1 MRSQSSSALQPL
13 LLFTLPISL
22 ILPHITHL
30 NSCEQKL
37 SQGLNRYEQTS
48 FSMRL
53 RLAIGVDINRPD
65 WMADAIKSSTSWPSW
80 LPHSSHDDPQQAAN
94 RDNHGV
100 TSIFTLDGL
109 IARLAQ
115 GESTRPTNWKSRP
128 AGAHLAM
135 PLILLTTSH
144 VFRIPF
150 GRVCIILTTSS
161 TYRTR

>member
-1 MRSQSSSALQPL
+1 MNKLASQYGLDWLSAWILTGRTRWQTPSNRQP
-13 LLFTLPISL
+13 
-22 ILPHITHL
+22 
-30 NSCEQKL
+30 
-37 SQGLNRYEQTS
+37 
-48 FSMRL
+48 
-53 RLAIGVDINRPD
+53 
-65 WMADAIKSSTSWPSW
+65 SWPAW

-115 GESTRPTNWKSRP
+115 GRSTRPTNWKSRP
-128 AGAHLAM
+128 AGVDLAM

-150 GRVCIILTTSS
+150 GRVCIFLTTSS
-161 TYRTR
+161 TY